1 MENEKQNVA
10 TGQPDVPRKAR
21 KIGNMT
27 YLVGVHF
34 NEDSKMD
41 VGDKLK
47 RVLLHDLEQKKG

>member
-34 NEDSKMD
+34 NEDRKMD

>member
-1 MENEKQNVA
+1 MENEKQIVT

-21 KIGNMT
+21 KIGSMT

-41 VGDKLK
+41 VGDRLK
-47 RVLLHDLEQKKG
+47 RVLLNDLEEKKG